1 MSDEPVR
8 VDALD
13 RDALLRYVDGFHTSI
28 RRITHDLSSPLGIL
42 RMAVYCLQ
50 NAKPDD
56 KMREEYYRTLNQA
69 LDRVDQ
75 HLAELRG
82 LAEGARQQEG
92 PRGDKS

>member
-8 VDALD
+8 VDSLD
-13 RDALLRYVDGFHTSI
+13 RDALLQLVDGFHTSI
-28 RRITHDLSSPLGIL
+28 RRTTHDLSSPLGII

-56 KMREEYYRTLNQA
+56 KMREEYYNTLNQA
-69 LDRVDQ
+69 LDRVDK

-82 LAEGARQQEG
+82 LAEGARQQDG
-92 PRGDKS
+92 SRGDKP